1 MIVNDL
7 IRELEKARDLGYSD
21 AEVNVIH
28 ATSGELSHKASG
40 KFPLLAVNTEHGVNL
55 VQSNYCVGYVP
66 LVCED
71 VKRPI

>member
-1 MIVNDL
+1 MIVSDL

-28 ATSGELSHKASG
+28 ATDSEPPNRVSG
-40 KFPLLAVNTEHGVNL
+40 KFPLLAVNADHGVNL
-55 VQSNYCVGYVP
+55 VQSNYCAGYVP

-71 VKRPI
+71 IKQSE

>member
-1 MIVNDL
+1 MTVTDL
-7 IRELEKARDLGYSD
+7 IRELEQARDIGYSD

-28 ATSGELSHKASG
+28 ATSGEPSHKVSG
-40 KFPLLAVNTEHGVNL
+40 KFPLLAVNSEHGVNL

-71 VKRPI
+71 IKQPI